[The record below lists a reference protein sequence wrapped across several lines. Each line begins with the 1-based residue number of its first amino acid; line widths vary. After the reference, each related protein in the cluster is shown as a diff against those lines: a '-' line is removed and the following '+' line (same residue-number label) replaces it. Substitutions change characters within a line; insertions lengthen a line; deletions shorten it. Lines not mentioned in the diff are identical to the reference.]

1 MAGILCRV
9 FLAASLIGSFW
20 SVGNAAPAVGKAVA
34 VVQSATAKGSDGKRK
49 LKAGMPISI
58 GELIKTGRTGLVQII
73 FTDDT
78 KLVIGPNSSL
88 VVEAYL
94 LRSKK
99 TVSKF
104 AIKALG
110 GTFRFI
116 TGKSPK
122 QAYSITT
129 NSATIGVRG
138 TSLDLTVRRNST
150 DLVLFSG
157 EVELCGND
165 RCIRVK
171 DACSLARAPRN
182 ADVNLERS
190 PERRNRQISA
200 RFPYIV
206 SQAPLRRDFHV
217 STRSCGDIPDARIRL
232 RRESETREPRA
243 SPAPEPAESNNPAD
257 P

>member
-1 MAGILCRV
+1 VAGILCRV
-9 FLAASLIGSFW
+9 ILAASLIGIFW
-20 SVGNAAPAVGKAVA
+20 SAGYAAPEVGNAVA
-34 VVQSATAKGSDGKRK
+34 VVQRATAKGSDGKRK

-78 KLVIGPNSSL
+78 RLVIGPNSSL
-88 VVEAYL
+88 VIEAYL
-94 LRSKK
+94 LRSEN

-104 AIKALG
+104 AVKAFG

-129 NSATIGVRG
+129 PTGTIGIRG
-138 TSLDLTVRRNST
+138 TSLDIVVRRNST

-157 EVELCGND
+157 EVELCGN
-165 RCIRVK
+165 RGCILVK
-171 DACSLARAPRN
+171 DACGLARAPRN
-182 ADVNLERS
+182 ADVSLERS
-190 PERRNRQISA
+190 LERRNRQISA

-217 STRSCGDIPDARIRL
+217 STRSCGEIPDARIRL
-232 RRESETREPRA
+232 RRDETREPREPREA
-243 SPAPEPAESNNPAD
+243 PAPQDPKNP